1 MPCCDAA
8 PRSSSDA
15 VAVVPRLHP
24 VRDAQACEGG
34 CVLGA
39 TARSSAGEE
48 TGPSLATPKELGRI
62 PPAFSNRR
70 RHARAP
76 LDEIT
81 DVVEVHDPSQT
92 RHEGVSSYF
101 PPSPMSKHAAFSC
114 ELEPPEAHVRT
125 LERWKRRWRAPS
137 PSHPLRAG
145 G

>member
-24 VRDAQACEGG
+24 VRDAQAWDGG
-34 CVLGA
+34 CEFGA

-48 TGPSLATPKELGRI
+48 WGPSLATPKEPETDTAGELVAVAAIRRI
-62 PPAFSNRR
+62 NSILRHFLSFSDRR

-81 DVVEVHDPSQT
+81 DVVEVHDPSDTPRGDIEQ
-92 RHEGVSSYF
+92 SS
-101 PPSPMSKHAAFSC
+101 PIPN
-114 ELEPPEAHVRT
+114 
-125 LERWKRRWRAPS
+125 
-137 PSHPLRAG
+137 
-145 G
+145 